1 MPSWKRVIISGSDAA
16 LNDLNLDGNLVV
28 LGGATGSFTGSFTG
42 DGTNLTGVTAEWDG
56 SHFGDASITGSLAIS
71 GSGIDLTVMGGNVGI
86 GTTSPTAKLQVKG
99 ISTLYTNN
107 TILITSSAGLENFK
121 ITDDGDAY
129 FNYDRRTFLG
139 YKVYVGA
146 LLMAEKSGA
155 SLYLGDT
162 SNAST
167 VIRGGGLTT
176 TIRSNNF
183 GIATASPTAKLQV
196 KGSGATA
203 ATTAL
208 LVQNS
213 ATTNLLTVLDDG
225 NVGINTTSP
234 TASSILDI
242 TSTTKG
248 FLPPRMTSVQLAAI
262 ATPAAGLVV
271 YDNTTN
277 NLNYYNGSVWVVL

>member
-1 MPSWKRVIISGSDAA
+1 MAA
-16 LNDLNLDGNLVV
+16 RIHFAAAVVPTAATAPAGADTQVQFND
-28 LGGATGSFTGSFTG
+28 GGA
-42 DGTNLTGVTAEWDG
+42 
-56 SHFGDASITGSLAIS
+56 FGASANFVFDKVNGR
-71 GSGIDLTVMGGNVGI
+71 VGI
-86 GTTSPTAKLQVKG
+86 GTATPTAKLQVKG

-121 ITDDGDAY
+121 ITDQGDAY
-129 FNYDRRTFLG
+129 FNPDRYTFLG
-139 YKVYVGA
+139 YRVYVGGGP
-146 LLMAEKSGA
+146 LLAEKSGA